1 MYLWNPDKAHA
12 SGPCVLRPIA
22 PECPDAPAW
31 DQLACGPKSTDWTGV
46 IGPDGKLDHGKCI
59 KETKSCKKAD
69 CNDKNVAIDG
79 TAPKRIDELWP
90 QYKLDYTKGHEDTP
104 EEKKMKSRIHT
115 CSWENNFGFPWEL
128 GMYWDVKVKGDS
140 EISYCEG
147 GGGDEDFGT
156 IGKIK
161 IPVLNT

>member
-1 MYLWNPDKAHA
+1 MYLWNTDA

-31 DQLACGPKSTDWTGV
+31 DKLACGPSSLENWTGV
-46 IGPDGKLDHGKCI
+46 IGPDGKFDRGKC
-59 KETKSCKKAD
+59 KQEKKSCKKATCD
-69 CNDKNVAIDG
+69 DRNVAIG
-79 TAPKRIDELWP
+79 GNTSKKNPPLTPAYELN
-90 QYKLDYTKGHEDTP
+90 YINRTKE
-104 EEKKMKSRIHT
+104 EEKMISKIHT
-115 CSWENNFGFPWEL
+115 CSWENNFAFPWEL
-128 GMYWDVKVKGDS
+128 GMYWDVKVRGDS

-161 IPVLNT
+161 NKDTCLLRSI